1 MTSEDSLTLCILL
14 LCKAKNLQINQFL
27 QDRISRKD
35 LPSFLLNYFIGIV
48 LVIGDSQ
55 KSSPLLAH
63 NLYGNNKVWIF
74 LLLLILLVSLVRL
87 HYCWKLIRLRSDIS
101 TEVSSRRRQ
110 TDWCVGVKG
119 YVKIVDKIAEV
130 NCHLTHVASVLKSHW
145 KKSIKE
151 SSLEKFQPMLQFM
164 TKLRFLKQDQ
174 LGEKAIYRGL

>member
-1 MTSEDSLTLCILL
+1 MSPQLCWLYPNLTSEDSLTLCILL

-74 LLLLILLVSLVRL
+74 LLLLILLVSLVSLR
-87 HYCWKLIRLRSDIS
+87 YCRQLIRLRSDIS

-110 TDWCVGVKG
+110 TDIVGNEQTIG
-119 YVKIVDKIAEV
+119 
-130 NCHLTHVASVLKSHW
+130 NCSPNRTMQMDVIEEGH
-145 KKSIKE
+145 
-151 SSLEKFQPMLQFM
+151 
-164 TKLRFLKQDQ
+164 
-174 LGEKAIYRGL
+174 